1 MTTTPE
7 YLAEA
12 INILCERG
20 EIITRIDITV
30 SSGEWGEPKEQYNIQ
45 HTPKSQLLTNM
56 NLASLHKRT
65 MKKAYQAGA
74 KGKYALSELLAKTV
88 GWVNDK
94 EVTTL
99 HDKLIAQLNVHK
111 QLEAL
116 QKEKQEQEVEKI
128 LNIKPTKKLPK
139 KAPKR
144 KVKKTV

>member
-1 MTTTPE
+1 
-7 YLAEA
+7 
-12 INILCERG
+12 
-20 EIITRIDITV
+20 
-30 SSGEWGEPKEQYNIQ
+30 
-45 HTPKSQLLTNM
+45 M

-99 HDKLIAQLNVHK
+99 HDTFLSQLQAHK
-111 QLEAL
+111 DLEAL
-116 QKEKQEQEVEKI
+116 QKRKEEEQVEKI
-128 LNIKPTKKLPK
+128 LNIKPTKDLPK

-144 KVKKTV
+144 KVTKK